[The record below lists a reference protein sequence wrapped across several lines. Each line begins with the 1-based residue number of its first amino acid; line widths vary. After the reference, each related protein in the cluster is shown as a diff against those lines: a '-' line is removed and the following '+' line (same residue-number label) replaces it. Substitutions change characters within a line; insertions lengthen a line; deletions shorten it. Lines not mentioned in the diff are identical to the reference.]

1 MRNFLLHYYH
11 LERDLIRH
19 WLASKVWKKLHTW
32 AGFLH
37 FCYFTTIVIGA
48 KELYIGAAA
57 LQAFIIVISI
67 FVED

>member
-1 MRNFLLHYYH
+1 MRHFLLHHYH

-37 FCYFTTIVIGA
+37 FCYFTAIVIGA

-57 LQAFIIVISI
+57 LLAFVIVISI